1 MLASLRQEKGGGKAA
16 ELLLKALVESQELE
30 PVQSQGA
37 MLSEGGG
44 RWGKWPGINK
54 ASERMDVRS
63 TWPVFSSLG
72 PMGI

>member
-16 ELLLKALVESQELE
+16 ELLLKPLVESQELE
-30 PVQSQGA
+30 AVQSQGV

-44 RWGKWPGINK
+44 RWGKWPRINK

-63 TWPVFSSLG
+63 TWPVFSLG